1 MNFNQPVGNFAVL
14 ARLHDRISDLTENE
28 QIALLKNILPGKLTP
43 YLYKLIIDLNH
54 ERKLQLLHQLQ
65 GMVIDEPAGYTIYLE
80 ERNTPRKQCSIDVN
94 MATTDQTFRYVILDI
109 STGGMFIEA
118 DEFLNVGQK
127 LNLNFSYPGT
137 GIVSGLPAK
146 IVRQSPKGVGVKF
159 SDLTPLHKQQLKTLV
174 NNIDTN

>member
-146 IVRQSPKGVGVKF
+146 IVRQSPNGVGVKF